1 MKYLLLVLVAL
12 LFVGCGFQRSAE
24 QLPTPLFFE
33 LIAKP
38 TKTVTR
44 TPTATRT
51 RRPTRTRTA
60 TPTRT
65 KRPTRTATATFT
77 KTATR
82 TNTPTHT
89 PTNTFTPIPEPQ
101 DTPTSAPSLTPSVT
115 PTFTPQPLEIIGHK
129 DLVYSGRWNDVGEY
143 HRTKQVG
150 ASYSFDFTGQAFY
163 LFLEAIG
170 DGCTMVQVTEDGEP
184 THHACVEGGGMFLSV
199 YYGETVTR
207 NVKVTLESGVLGV
220 DEVIVCKEQ
229 CT

>member
-1 MKYLLLVLVAL
+1 MKYLLLVFVVL

-33 LIAKP
+33 LVAKQ

-65 KRPTRTATATFT
+65 RRPTRTATATSTLT
-77 KTATR
+77 KTPTS
-82 TNTPTHT
+82 TPTR
-89 PTNTFTPIPEPQ
+89 TFTPIPEPP
-101 DTPTSAPSLTPSVT
+101 DTSTPAPSLTPSIT
-115 PTFTPQPLEIIGHK
+115 PTGTPQPTEFISHK
-129 DLVYSGRWNDVGEY
+129 DLVYEGRWNDVGEY

-150 ASYSFDFTGQAFY
+150 ASYSFQFTGQAFF
-163 LFLEAIG
+163 LFISIVNEG
-170 DGCTMVQVTEDGEP
+170 ECTEVQVTEDGEP
-184 THHACVEGGGMFLSV
+184 LHHACVEGGGMFLSS
-199 YYGETVTR
+199 YYDTTKSATI
-207 NVKVTLESGVLGV
+207 KVTLLNGILSV